1 MRRVPSHALLGPAL
15 LLYLLADAAATQGQL
30 DPAGALI
37 ACAAALLSLCPAML
51 ERRRELPG
59 ALRVGWLGLSCG
71 AALLAT
77 VAPAGLSLGVE
88 LASGLGACAAA
99 GLVLDLAL
107 CLPDELGS
115 PARALRWRR
124 ITRAL
129 SVLFALIGVA
139 GSAPALRAFEAV
151 WVVPSRLALVPHAS
165 LAGALLIALG
175 LRERRRR
182 LGSTPEALASSA

>member
-1 MRRVPSHALLGPAL
+1 MGRVPSHALLGPAL

-37 ACAAALLSLCPAML
+37 ACAVALLSLSPAVL

-71 AALLAT
+71 TALLRA

-88 LASGLGACAAA
+88 LASGLGASLAAA
-99 GLVLDLAL
+99 LVLDLAL
-107 CLPDELGS
+107 NVPDELGS

-124 ITRAL
+124 IARAL
-129 SVLFALIGVA
+129 S
-139 GSAPALRAFEAV
+139 
-151 WVVPSRLALVPHAS
+151 LAC
-165 LAGALLIALG
+165 
-175 LRERRRR
+175 
-182 LGSTPEALASSA
+182 